1 MYSSRSARGLQTP
14 GHQEDLDAVV
24 ALWEPLAEREEY
36 ANLTRSEHVFLSLR
50 ERSANAGPSG
60 GS

>member
-1 MYSSRSARGLQTP
+1 MYSSRSARGPKTP

-36 ANLTRSEHVFLSLR
+36 ANPYLVLPLGLG
-50 ERSANAGPSG
+50 NA
-60 GS
+60 